1 MASVESYYRVSNL
14 VSTPGGHIEQRAE
27 VRRSLRV
34 QQPALIAT
42 HSSFRAPGTMGRR
55 RRQRLSA
62 SWTSYGTK
70 YSPSRTSICTT
81 ISKRWKSRCT
91 YSAC

>member
-34 QQPALIAT
+34 QQAALIAT
-42 HSSFRAPGTMGRR
+42 IP
-55 RRQRLSA
+55 LSEPR
-62 SWTSYGTK
+62 GQ
-70 YSPSRTSICTT
+70 
-81 ISKRWKSRCT
+81 
-91 YSAC
+91 